1 MIAKLVVIAGPEVG
15 KTFEVVPNVPMVIG
29 RSREADGRVNDPR
42 VSPFH
47 CRVEVR
53 NGQLFAV
60 DLDSATG
67 TAVNNVFVLEYTLQF
82 GDTIGVGDTIL
93 LVQDPDAAEVI
104 PAHIGSK
111 TGGRM
116 PTVPRPAMTTS
127 AAPRPAA
134 PAPAPQ
140 PAPKPQPPR
149 PTPAASASGTH
160 EKSQSKLPERLEQLP
175 GQVISNY
182 QIEKL
187 IARAR
192 SGAIFRAFDQK
203 ANRPVALK
211 VMHPSFTS
219 DEKAVERFTKAMKL
233 ALPLRHPNVV
243 SVYGAGKARPYCWFA
258 MELVNGDSLTTTI
271 RHVGVAG
278 SLDWRRALRM
288 SIYLARGLNYLHEQ
302 KVIYRNIGPQNIMV
316 EGEAK
321 IPRLSDFVRARPFFD
336 PVEDA
341 KAEELPD
348 SLLLYASPE
357 QTREELELDYRSDIF
372 NLGSLIY
379 QLMTGRPPF
388 EGGSLAET
396 ITKIRREK
404 PENPKKYQLAIPEAF
419 QGIVLQMLA
428 KRAEDRYQNVSEVLT
443 DLEKALK
450 YQGMTL

>member
-15 KTFEVVPNVPMVIG
+15 KTFEVVPNVPLVIG

-53 NGQLFAV
+53 HGQLFAV

-82 GDTIGVGDTIL
+82 GDTLTVGDSIL
-93 LVQDPDAAEVI
+93 LVQDPDAAEVV

-127 AAPRPAA
+127 AAPRPATPAA
-134 PAPAPQ
+134 PPQ
-140 PAPKPQPPR
+140 PAPKPPPPR
-149 PTPAASASGTH
+149 RESAPAASGTH
-160 EKSQSKLPERLEQLP
+160 EKLQAKLPERLEHLP
-175 GQVISNY
+175 GHVISTY
-182 QIEKL
+182 QVEKL

-192 SGAIFRAFDQK
+192 TGAIFRAFDQK
-203 ANRPVALK
+203 ANRLVALK
-211 VMHPSFTS
+211 VMHPSYSS
-219 DEKAVERFTKAMKL
+219 DDKSVERFTKAMKL

-258 MELVNGDSLTTTI
+258 MELVNGDSLTATI

-302 KVIYRNIGPQNIMV
+302 KVIHRNVGPQNIVV

-428 KRAEDRYQNVSEVLT
+428 KRPEDRYQTVAEVLT